1 MKNLFDHRKIAQI
14 ICVYLFALIAAVACG
29 DSFSPRKDMKPPV
42 GQKTETSSPQEL
54 PANAFKPNLVSA
66 KRSSESLS
74 GPVLIEFAFSDKEQ
88 QLALS
93 VEHSSQQLQASNSTN
108 VGTVKYTVISFCETD
123 SCDSVAALIEKH
135 DESVEPA
142 KVEQSAFVLVG
153 MSVEG
158 DQSVEDASQLT
169 VEQSK
174 HATTFDDAQKA
185 LQALRKKTEKN

>member
-29 DSFSPRKDMKPPV
+29 DSFAPRKDMMKPI
-42 GQKTETSSPQEL
+42 GQKTEQPAPQEL
-54 PANAFKPNLVSA
+54 PANAFKPTLVSA
-66 KRSSESLS
+66 KRASESLS
-74 GPVLIEFAFSDKEQ
+74 GPVMIEFTFTDKDQ
-88 QLALS
+88 SLTLT
-93 VEHSSQQLQASNSTN
+93 VEHSSQQLHASNSSN
-108 VGTVKYTVISFCETD
+108 IGTVKYTVISFCETD
-123 SCDSVAALIEKH
+123 SCDSVSALIEKH

-153 MSVEG
+153 MSLEG

-169 VEQSK
+169 LEQSQ

-185 LQALRKKTEKN
+185 LQALRKKSEKK